1 MFVVRKRCQDGQGFA
16 YFSIRACFHSS
27 HVVQSLTALTN
38 TEFVFSKPDAPLRTA
53 QWDRAR
59 LAQFCSCPLP
69 QASKNAKSIRI
80 YQKIL
85 QFNLAHLIEII
96 FLQIFPQSI
105 SLIWSF
111 EAPLIFICVERL
123 EETPNIPKPYTVLKQ
138 KQHSSP
144 ISKRIENLNCGSKR
158 RN

>member
-1 MFVVRKRCQDGQGFA
+1 MPRWSGICV
-16 YFSIRACFHSS
+16 SIRACFHSS
-27 HVVQSLTALTN
+27 HVVLSLTALTN

-105 SLIWSF
+105 SLIVQHFVSHF
-111 EAPLIFICVERL
+111 FSRCVSHCSVRSCHNMDL
-123 EETPNIPKPYTVLKQ
+123 ALSPTVSSTVL
-138 KQHSSP
+138 
-144 ISKRIENLNCGSKR
+144 
-158 RN
+158 

>member
-1 MFVVRKRCQDGQGFA
+1 MVRKRCQDGQGFA

-96 FLQIFPQSI
+96 FLQMFPQSI
-105 SLIWSF
+105 SLSIASSLHF
-111 EAPLIFICVERL
+111 RYPMNPLFKRNEHG
-123 EETPNIPKPYTVLKQ
+123 YTL
-138 KQHSSP
+138 
-144 ISKRIENLNCGSKR
+144 
-158 RN
+158 

>member
-1 MFVVRKRCQDGQGFA
+1 MPRWSGICVLFYSRMFPQFPRCAIVD
-16 YFSIRACFHSS
+16 R
-27 HVVQSLTALTN
+27 TN
-38 TEFVFSKPDAPLRTA
+38 KYRICIFQPDAPLRTA

-105 SLIWSF
+105 SLSITSSLHF
-111 EAPLIFICVERL
+111 RYPMNPLFKRNEHGYIHYNSNCTTKDGEKQCRNHKVIRGD
-123 EETPNIPKPYTVLKQ
+123 IPL
-138 KQHSSP
+138 
-144 ISKRIENLNCGSKR
+144 
-158 RN
+158 

>member
-1 MFVVRKRCQDGQGFA
+1 MKNSDFFLAFVSHCTEGIGLPWACLQYSAINTSQVFVVMKRCQDGQGFA

-38 TEFVFSKPDAPLRTA
+38 TEFIFSKPDAPLRTA

-105 SLIWSF
+105 SF
-111 EAPLIFICVERL
+111 
-123 EETPNIPKPYTVLKQ
+123 NIEITFLMEWYFLV
-138 KQHSSP
+138 
-144 ISKRIENLNCGSKR
+144 I
-158 RN
+158 